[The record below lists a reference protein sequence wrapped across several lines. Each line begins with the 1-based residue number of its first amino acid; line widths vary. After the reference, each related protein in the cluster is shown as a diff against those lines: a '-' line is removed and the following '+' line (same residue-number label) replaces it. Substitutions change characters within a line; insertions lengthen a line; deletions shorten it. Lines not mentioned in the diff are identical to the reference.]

1 MMTKHSF
8 TISLL
13 LICVPIMGTISMS
26 TTPNSTEDSNLG
38 MISVSTMSPED
49 TTSLSSATTTHLGSS
64 LNHGTTPSELISM
77 TAWQKNTSSSPY
89 ISMTEKDCGTA
100 LKPVFSTHSLCLYSA
115 LTLLC
120 ILSQK

>member
-26 TTPNSTEDSNLG
+26 TNSNSTEDSSLG
-38 MISVSTMSPED
+38 MTSVSTTSP
-49 TTSLSSATTTHLGSS
+49 SSATTAHLGSS
-64 LNHGTTPSELISM
+64 LNHGTMPTELIS
-77 TAWQKNTSSSPY
+77 TTTRQENTSSSPY
-89 ISMTEKDCGTA
+89 ITMTEKDCGIA
-100 LKPVFSTHSLCLYSA
+100 LKPVFSTHSLCLYST

-120 ILSQK
+120 ILRQK